1 MRTIARIAPALLALL
16 ALLALG
22 AAAAAISCDG
32 RRTPPPT
39 LGAMTRVSAPTGVGA
54 APMVALSNDGH
65 RAIAWI
71 SAADSGADGSLY
83 VSVDGG
89 APSRIVDPLAPVE
102 VHGEAP
108 PKVAFAPDGSLYAVY
123 LLGRDVGA
131 RFPVSALRA
140 VRSVDLGKTWS
151 APVTVTDD
159 TAEFGSHN
167 FHALTVAQ
175 DGTVY
180 VAWLDGRT
188 GKSAAYVTHSSDG
201 GAHWSPNVKMS
212 VGETCPC
219 CRTALAAGTS
229 GVVYAAW
236 RAVLDGN
243 ERDVVVARSA
253 DYGAT
258 WSKPSR
264 VHADGWKID
273 ACPHAGPSIQLD
285 ASGALHV
292 LWWTGSPKSA
302 GVFYAISR
310 DSGATFSAPIAVSEQ
325 RTPMPSHVQLA
336 LGTHGTVLAA
346 WDELANGRPQ
356 VFVRTARDGA
366 SFSDGV
372 ALAEPTTTAQFPVIG
387 VHADTAFVGWS
398 ATGTIPPLH
407 HEMEGKK
414 VPLQTVGATQVLM
427 RPVVL

>member
-1 MRTIARIAPALLALL
+1 MRAAYA
-16 ALLALG
+16 ALG
-22 AAAAAISCDG
+22 IALAMTSCSPSN
-32 RRTPPPT
+32 PPAPT
-39 LGAMTRVSAPTGVGA
+39 LGPVTSVSSSTGVGA
-54 APMVALSNDGH
+54 APMVALSTDGH

-83 VSVDGG
+83 VSVDDG
-89 APSRIVDPLAPVE
+89 APARISDPLASVE
-102 VHGEAP
+102 VHSEAP

-123 LLGRDVGA
+123 LLGKDVGA

-140 VRSVDLGKTWS
+140 VRSNDLGRTWS

-175 DGTVY
+175 DGTLY

-188 GKSAAYVTHSSDG
+188 GKSAAYVTHSTDG
-201 GAHWSPNVKMS
+201 GAHWAPNVKMS

-219 CRTALAAGTS
+219 CRTSLAAGRD
-229 GVVYAAW
+229 GLVYAAW

-258 WSKPSR
+258 WTTPQR

-285 ASGALHV
+285 VAGALHV
-292 LWWTGSPKSA
+292 LWWTGAPEKA
-302 GVFYAISR
+302 GVYYAVSR
-310 DSGATFSAPIAVSEQ
+310 DSGKTFTAPTTVSAQ

-336 LGTHGTVLAA
+336 LGDSGTVLAA

-356 VFVRTARDGA
+356 VFVRVARDGR
-366 SFSDGV
+366 SFSDAV
-372 ALAEPTTTAQFPVIG
+372 PLAASTSTAQYPVIG
-387 VHADTAFVGWS
+387 VHADTAFVAWS
-398 ATGTIPPLH
+398 ATGAIPPMQ

-414 VPLQTVGATQVLM
+414 VPLQPVGATQVLM